1 MSEKNLYYS
10 LRETS
15 MQLKNKKCYNLNIRD
30 WVEIYS
36 NKKEN
41 TKWSLYTYLQGAR
54 ANKNIRF

>member
-15 MQLKNKKCYNLNIRD
+15 MQLKNKKCYNLNIKD

-36 NKKEN
+36 NEKEN
-41 TKWSLYTYLQGAR
+41 TK
-54 ANKNIRF
+54 

>member
-15 MQLKNKKCYNLNIRD
+15 MQLKKKCYNLNIKD

-36 NKKEN
+36 NEKEN
-41 TKWSLYTYLQGAR
+41 TK
-54 ANKNIRF
+54 